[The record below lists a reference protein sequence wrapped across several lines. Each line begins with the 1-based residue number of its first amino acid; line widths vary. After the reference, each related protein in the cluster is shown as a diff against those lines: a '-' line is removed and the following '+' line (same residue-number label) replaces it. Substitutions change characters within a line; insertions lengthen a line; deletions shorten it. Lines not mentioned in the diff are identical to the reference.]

1 MRRKLGAVFI
11 ALGLMLVFL
20 FFIRAA
26 MQGNASY
33 GGVVLIGPIPIVF
46 GSSPQMALAS
56 MLLAIIL
63 MTFSFLLLVWPSK
76 RTEEEGDIHEEK
88 RPEEEWLG
96 EGRPAQIKGG
106 AVVMIGPI
114 PLVVGSDS
122 RTTLL
127 MMLIALAIIGIW
139 TLAVLR

>member
-1 MRRKLGAVFI
+1 MRRQLGAVLI

-20 FFIRAA
+20 FFIQAA

-33 GGVVLIGPIPIVF
+33 GGVVLIGPIPIIF
-46 GSSPQMALAS
+46 GSSPRMALIS

-63 MTFSFLLLVWPSK
+63 MTFSFLLLIWSGK
-76 RTEEEGDIHEEK
+76 RTEEEGDMHEKK
-88 RPEEEWLG
+88 RPEEEWR
-96 EGRPAQIKGG
+96 EEERPAQIKGS